1 MSTQVLELIMCIII
15 YLIVFCFG
23 MIIGSFLNV
32 CIYRLPKNESL
43 IKRSSHCMTCGEK
56 IRARDLVPIFSWLFL
71 KGKCHSCGEKI
82 SGRYP
87 LVESLNALLY
97 VWVFMQVDIAELVFD
112 YASLANCI
120 ILCLYMS
127 VLIVIAF
134 IDYDTQEM
142 HLSVLIAAALLAIP
156 SFFLTGEYGA
166 SLKERIIGAL
176 IISVPFLILGL
187 ITGGMGMGDVVL
199 MAAGGLLLGTKAIVV
214 AALIGIVLAA
224 IVGVIIK
231 KKSGESKMAFGPYL
245 CIGLAIAATHGT
257 KIADWYINTFL
268 TFE

>member
-1 MSTQVLELIMCIII
+1 MSTQILELIMSIII
-15 YLIVFCFG
+15 YLVVFCFG

-32 CIYRLPKNESL
+32 CIFRLPKNESL
-43 IKRSSHCMTCGEK
+43 IKSSSHCMTCGTK
-56 IRARDLVPIFSWLFL
+56 IRKRDLVPIFSWLFL

-97 VWVFMQVDIAELVFD
+97 VWVFLQVDIAYLIFD
-112 YASLANCI
+112 YAMLANCI
-120 ILCLYMS
+120 ILCLLMS
-127 VLIVIAF
+127 LLIVIGF

-142 HLSVLIAAALLAIP
+142 NLSVLLLIAALAVP
-156 SFFLTGEYGA
+156 SYLLTGEYGPEL
-166 SLKERIIGAL
+166 SSRLIGTV

-187 ITGGMGMGDVVL
+187 VTGGMGMGDVVL
-199 MAAGGLLLGTKAIVV
+199 MATCGLLLGTKAIVV

-224 IVGVIIK
+224 AVGIIIK
-231 KKSGESKMAFGPYL
+231 KKTGESKMAFGPYL
-245 CIGLAIAATHGT
+245 CIGIAIAAVYGNR
-257 KIADWYINTFL
+257 IADWYINTFL

>member
-1 MSTQVLELIMCIII
+1 MSTQMLELIMCIII

-32 CIYRLPKNESL
+32 CIFRLPKGESL

-97 VWVFMQVDIAELVFD
+97 VWVFLQVDIANLVFD
-112 YASLANCI
+112 YAALANCI

-142 HLSVLIAAALLAIP
+142 HLSVLIASLLLSIP

-166 SLKERIIGAL
+166 SLSSRLLGAV
-176 IISVPFLILGL
+176 IISVPFLLL
-187 ITGGMGMGDVVL
+187 ALLTGGMGMGDVVL
-199 MAAGGLLLGTKAIVV
+199 MASGGLLLGAKAIVV

-224 IVGVIIK
+224 IVGLIIK

-245 CIGLAIAATHGT
+245 CIGLAIAATHGA